1 MQQGSL
7 ATLRRSV
14 RYNRLWAFYRIRENG
29 VDRVIVAIRRFFAD
43 RGLTGTPG
51 AGAVSGGP
59 DSVALLRAVLEADV
73 GPVHV
78 VHFDHKVRG
87 AESAA
92 DAVFVEELAT
102 QFRLPFHRF
111 DADPATLA
119 GDNFESAARTWR
131 YRTLAA
137 VAAEHSLHWV
147 ATGHTADDQAET
159 VLHRLI
165 RGTGVQG
172 LRGIAAVR
180 RLDPSPTPPR
190 NGEGPTPPSR
200 FGKGAGGLGSSVLV
214 RPLLAVTRADVLA
227 YLAAIKQPF
236 RTDST
241 NADPGYTRNRIR
253 HELLPLL
260 KSFNPDVVAT
270 LAQTAEQAEELFTYL
285 RAEAEDLLR
294 RAERPRAGA
303 VLVFDRVTLETAPPH
318 RVRDLFRLVFERESW
333 SRDQMTS
340 AHWHR
345 LAALTVGDY
354 PDGVSLRV
362 TAKVVQLDQWSKT
375 NEPEA

>member
-1 MQQGSL
+1 
-7 ATLRRSV
+7 
-14 RYNRLWAFYRIRENG
+14 
-29 VDRVIVAIRRFFAD
+29 VDRVVAAVRRFFAD
-43 RGLTGTPG
+43 RGLAVTPG
-51 AGAVSGGP
+51 AVAVSGGP

-73 GPVHV
+73 GPFRF

-87 AESAA
+87 AESTA
-92 DAVFVEELAT
+92 DASFVENLAT
-102 QFRLPFHRF
+102 QFRLPLHRF
-111 DADPATLA
+111 DADPATFA
-119 GDNFESAARTWR
+119 GDNFEAAARAWR

-137 VAAEHSLHWV
+137 VAAEHNLRWV

-159 VLHRLI
+159 LLHRLI
-165 RGTGVQG
+165 RGAGIQG

-180 RLDPSPTPPR
+180 PLNQRPDR
-190 NGEGPTPPSR
+190 E
-200 FGKGAGGLGSSVLV
+200 GGLVHKLSLTVGPLLI

-227 YLAAIKQPF
+227 YLAAIHQPF

-241 NADPGYTRNRIR
+241 NTDPRFTRNCIR

-270 LAQTAEQAEELFTYL
+270 LAQTAEQAEELFTHL

-303 VLVFDRVTLETAPPH
+303 VLVFDRATLETAPPH
-318 RVRDLFRLVFERESW
+318 RVRDLFRMVFERECW
-333 SRDQMTS
+333 PRDQMTA

-354 PDGVSLRV
+354 PDGVSLRATV
-362 TAKVVQLDQWSKT
+362 KVVQLARWSKT